1 MMDYKSDS
9 FYQEENIDI
18 KKFLFKI
25 LSNWY
30 WFALSL
36 FIALTAA
43 YLVNRYS
50 EPIFSVSSTL
60 IVRDDQKGKG
70 LTGAEQVIEGMEI
83 FRSTKNVQ
91 NEIGILQSYFLA
103 NKAILELKEFEV
115 TYILVGRRGIKEA
128 KLYTRSPFK
137 VNIDTSH
144 YQLRGYPIYVKFL
157 SGSEYKLELDEEYNI
172 NEILKFGE
180 EFENDNLKFNITM
193 RDAENFN
200 LDQWTSNKFY
210 FIINNLN
217 ALTNQYRGKLSVTV
231 NDKKGSIL
239 TLSTQG
245 YVAQQEVD
253 YLNKLSEV
261 YIRSGLE
268 EKNKTAEN
276 TLTFIDEQLKEIVD
290 SLTTAEI
297 NLQNFRLNNQ
307 IIDISKE
314 GSAIFEKLE
323 KFQSEKTL
331 IAIRLKYYDYLMKYI
346 EEKNDFLDVISPS
359 IMGIN
364 DPLLISLISKL
375 AELYAEKGEL
385 LYSTRENSPLLNL
398 SNVKIQNARAS
409 LLENVNNIINTT
421 NISLKD
427 VNQRIAEVKA
437 EVQKLPVTE
446 RELIGIQRMFNLNDD
461 LYTYLLEK
469 RAEAGIAR
477 ASNISDNKIL
487 DIARGENAGKVTPK
501 NSLNYMIAL
510 ILGVVIPILII
521 LLIDFFNNRIID
533 KKDIED
539 LTNVAIIGSIGHNS
553 TDSDIPVAENS
564 KSAIAESFR
573 SLRTNIQ
580 YLLTEP
586 GKKIISVSS
595 TITGEGKTFVATN
608 LASIIAMSNKKTLL
622 LGLDMRKPKIYKDFS
637 IDNETGMSTYLINKS
652 SYEEIIHPTES
663 DNLWVTTSGPSPPNP
678 AELLETEIY

>member
-1 MMDYKSDS
+1 MDYKSDS
-9 FYQEENIDI
+9 LYQEENIDI

-25 LSNWY
+25 LANWY

-36 FIALTAA
+36 FITLTAA

-103 NKAILELKEFEV
+103 NKAILELKEFEI

-144 YQLRGYPIYVKFL
+144 YQLRGYPIYVHIL
-157 SGSEYKLELDEEYNI
+157 TDSEYKLEIDEKYSVDKV
-172 NEILKFGE
+172 LKFGE
-180 EFENDNLKFNITM
+180 EFENDNLKFNITL
-193 RDAENFN
+193 RDKENFN
-200 LDQWTSNKFY
+200 PDHRTSNKFY

-239 TLSTQG
+239 TLTTQG

-261 YIRSGLE
+261 YIQSGLE
-268 EKNKTAEN
+268 DKNITAEN
-276 TLTFIDEQLKEIVD
+276 TLEFIDEQLKEIVD

-297 NLQNFRLNNQ
+297 NLQNFRLKNQ

-323 KFQSEKTL
+323 NFQSEKTL
-331 IAIRLKYYDYLMKYI
+331 ITIRLKYYDYLLKYI
-346 EEKNDFLDVISPS
+346 EVKNDFLNVISPS

-364 DPLLISLISKL
+364 DPLLVSLISKL

-385 LYSTRENSPLLNL
+385 LYSTMENSPLLNL

-427 VNQRIAEVKA
+427 VNQRIVEVKA

-446 RELIGIQRMFNLNDD
+446 RELIGIQRMFN
-461 LYTYLLEK
+461 
-469 RAEAGIAR
+469 
-477 ASNISDNKIL
+477 
-487 DIARGENAGKVTPK
+487 
-501 NSLNYMIAL
+501 
-510 ILGVVIPILII
+510 
-521 LLIDFFNNRIID
+521 
-533 KKDIED
+533 
-539 LTNVAIIGSIGHNS
+539 
-553 TDSDIPVAENS
+553 
-564 KSAIAESFR
+564 
-573 SLRTNIQ
+573 
-580 YLLTEP
+580 
-586 GKKIISVSS
+586 
-595 TITGEGKTFVATN
+595 
-608 LASIIAMSNKKTLL
+608 
-622 LGLDMRKPKIYKDFS
+622 
-637 IDNETGMSTYLINKS
+637 
-652 SYEEIIHPTES
+652 
-663 DNLWVTTSGPSPPNP
+663 
-678 AELLETEIY
+678 